1 MFMCLYEDL
10 RVWTIFRAEVAHF
23 KNHRQAYR
31 KTGSE
36 WEILGDLGTRLLHKE
51 EAKEAYQRCL
61 DIKFSAKAWM
71 RLLEIYADEGDLQRT
86 LNAAIRLT
94 AYQHRWYFE
103 MAFPT
108 AVAHQLFKL
117 GRTHGHAKISF
128 TLLSMGLPDGIR
140 KIVEHYLSCGKAF
153 QIEGYDF

>member
-1 MFMCLYEDL
+1 M
-10 RVWTIFRAEVAHF
+10 AHF

-71 RLLEIYADEGDLQRT
+71 RLLEIYSDEGDLQRS
-86 LNAAIRLT
+86 LNAAIRLA
-94 AYQHRWYFE
+94 AYQHRWYYE
-103 MAFPT
+103 MAVSARMF
-108 AVAHQLFKL
+108 LRLYF
-117 GRTHGHAKISF
+117 
-128 TLLSMGLPDGIR
+128 
-140 KIVEHYLSCGKAF
+140 
-153 QIEGYDF
+153 